1 MLPISIF
8 SSLRLIL
15 QVWIDLKE
23 TPDGTLE
30 SLTRAV
36 ERAAAV
42 IICHSAT
49 YQRSEYCRTQVE
61 YAHRLLKPLF
71 CIEAETEEM
80 MAPWFLHTT
89 GDPATW
95 VKVDP
100 RLENSWPQAC
110 AELQA
115 QLGELGKVSQFD
127 TPTIAQDATMGSLEN
142 VGEARVRVAEQRA
155 ARSER
160 RLRTLQNRVVHA
172 AGPATRGLR
181 PYGETPELTDD
192 DEHQYHNVATKSSQ
206 DYSYAWAFEHAE
218 PLARAHQTGSHA
230 MVNVDETT
238 RRLQG
243 DGLAETVPRPRGNA
257 MSFHS
262 TATLPTLVGVTDS
275 TRRRSSSASSVLYS
289 RAAALP
295 TNDTDDVRLTL
306 QSTSAETVSELVRM
320 VQTLT
325 AKVDELLALE
335 SQRSS
340 GLPCCPVM

>member
-1 MLPISIF
+1 M
-8 SSLRLIL
+8 

-71 CIEAETEEM
+71 CVEAETEEM

-127 TPTIAQDATMGSLEN
+127 TPTIAQDTPMDSLEN
-142 VGEARVRVAEQRA
+142 VGGARVRVAEQRA

-160 RLRTLQNRVVHA
+160 RLRSLQNRVVHA

-181 PYGETPELTDD
+181 PCGETPELTDD
-192 DEHQYHNVATKSSQ
+192 DEHQYQTVATKNSQ
-206 DYSYAWAFEHAE
+206 DYSYAWEFEHVE
-218 PLARAHQTGSHA
+218 PLARAHHA
-230 MVNVDETT
+230 LANVDKTT

-243 DGLAETVPRPRGNA
+243 DELAETAPRPRGND
-257 MSFHS
+257 MSSHS
-262 TATLPTLVGVTDS
+262 TATLPTLVGVGDS
-275 TRRRSSSASSVLYS
+275 MRRRSTSSSSVLYS

-295 TNDTDDVRLTL
+295 IDDTDDVRLTL

-340 GLPCCPVM
+340 GLPCCSVM